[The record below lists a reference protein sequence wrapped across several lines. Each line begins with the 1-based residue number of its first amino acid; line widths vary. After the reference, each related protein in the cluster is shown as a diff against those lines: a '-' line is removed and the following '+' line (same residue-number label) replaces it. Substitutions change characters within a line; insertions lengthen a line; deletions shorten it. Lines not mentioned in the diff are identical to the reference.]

1 MYRITISLTRAHLRE
16 RAPALSPQVYCF
28 TDRRSG
34 TECNEGKSDFSLK
47 RSSATRQRLRFS
59 AAQPQFLPLLLAYGY
74 SYTYDEEKPSP
85 YTLMDEALSWSDASA
100 ACQATGQHLATVQSA
115 AENWLLV
122 RAAEGNYVWMDGTD
136 AVSEGASEGAWKWS
150 SSGTPLSYTN
160 WASGKPNNS
169 GNDED
174 CLVLMANLEG
184 R

>member
-1 MYRITISLTRAHLRE
+1 VYRITISLTRAHLRE

-59 AAQPQFLPLLLAYGY
+59 AAQPQFLPLLLA
-74 SYTYDEEKPSP
+74 STSSSSSSPSP
-85 YTLMDEALSWSDASA
+85 VHTLMDEALSWSDASA
-100 ACQATGQHLATVQSA
+100 ACQATGQHLAIVQSA
-115 AENWLLV
+115 AENTLLV
-122 RAAEGNYVWMDGTD
+122 TAADGNHVWMDGTD

-150 SSGTPLSYTN
+150 SSGAPLSYTN
-160 WASGKPNNS
+160 WASGEPNNS